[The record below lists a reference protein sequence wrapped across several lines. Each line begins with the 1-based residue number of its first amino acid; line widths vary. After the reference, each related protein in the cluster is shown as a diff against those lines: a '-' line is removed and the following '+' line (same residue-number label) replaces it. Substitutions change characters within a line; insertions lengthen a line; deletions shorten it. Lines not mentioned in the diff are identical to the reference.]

1 MDLLLK
7 LSELYPWSPIERFGA
22 KRYSKRMN
30 GPFHS
35 YLSNS
40 PCPSKNWIN
49 SNMDVW
55 FKENVKSCF
64 VHGFRDHPFL
74 VDQRSD
80 SKPLY
85 YSTVFCFFCTRAIIF
100 ITTTVLSFYLWLLHR
115 IDLEL
120 GNERR
125 ESEDSFKYVI
135 LWGVWGGTLVCFT
148 ETLYSRKNKGIP
160 SCVWGIYNTDPKAFF
175 VWTSL
180 RGLTS

>member
-85 YSTVFCFFCTRAIIF
+85 YSTVLCFIAFYVLERSYSLQPLYYHSTFGCF
-100 ITTTVLSFYLWLLHR
+100 I
-115 IDLEL
+115 
-120 GNERR
+120 
-125 ESEDSFKYVI
+125 
-135 LWGVWGGTLVCFT
+135 
-148 ETLYSRKNKGIP
+148 
-160 SCVWGIYNTDPKAFF
+160 A
-175 VWTSL
+175 
-180 RGLTS
+180 LTSSSAMNGENLKILLSMSYYEEYEEEH

>member
-7 LSELYPWSPIERFGA
+7 LSDLYPWSPIERFGA

-85 YSTVFCFFCTRAIIF
+85 YSTVFCFLCTRAIIF

-125 ESEDSFKYVI
+125 ESEHSYEYED
-135 LWGVWGGTLVCFT
+135 WGCHTMRSMRRNIDGTWVNGVLEQGDNEDRGEDCVCCN
-148 ETLYSRKNKGIP
+148 KNEQL
-160 SCVWGIYNTDPKAFF
+160 S
-175 VWTSL
+175 S
-180 RGLTS
+180 

>member
-7 LSELYPWSPIERFGA
+7 LSDLYPWSPIERFGA

-40 PCPSKNWIN
+40 PCPSINWIN
-49 SNMDVW
+49 SRSLDVW

-160 SCVWGIYNTDPKAFF
+160 SCVPLGHI
-175 VWTSL
+175 
-180 RGLTS
+180 